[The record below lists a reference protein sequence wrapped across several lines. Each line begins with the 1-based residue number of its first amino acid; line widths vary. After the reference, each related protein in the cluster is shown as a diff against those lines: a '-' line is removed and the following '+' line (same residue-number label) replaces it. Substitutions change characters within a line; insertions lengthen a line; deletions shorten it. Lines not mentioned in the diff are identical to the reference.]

1 MARVADYTI
10 IADGW
15 VLEFDQD
22 TVNFEAPATI
32 DTGSRSILGFM
43 VHVDNDDDL
52 TLTLRLNDTRVWHW
66 KFPDGNRVQFFQEVI
81 TAGIVKPGKNV
92 FKFESSSKD
101 FNVVE
106 LSDIVLWWQANV

>member
-15 VLEFDQD
+15 VLQFDQD
-22 TVNFEAPATI
+22 TVNFEVPATI

-52 TLTLRLNDTRVWHW
+52 TLKLKLNDTQVWHW

-81 TAGIVKPGKNV
+81 TAGIIKPGKNV
-92 FKFESSSKD
+92 FKFESSSED
-101 FNVVE
+101 FNLVE
-106 LSDIVLWWQANV
+106 LSDIVLWWQANI